1 MSLRRYELGTEGR
14 YRGAVVALIWL
25 FFMAIPAAGL
35 RSAVRMWLQDEE
47 NGLRAVI
54 RRQLIEEMR
63 VFKDELGTSQALN
76 DLYRPVMDEFGFN
89 SNISEASAA
98 VLVKFGK
105 ADFELLCASVSKRT
119 GSKPS
124 VSALL
129 IPLKKKVFIMADPFS
144 FPGRTPAEIETEITA
159 ILNPLMNNC
168 TSRETKTREFD
179 AEVKKS
185 RNRSAAFFGGDF
197 YFADADRG
205 IRLDVAHFNGTANV
219 YCAADWACV
228 SPECEEYSSK
238 SCAALFI
245 SLFHGRN
252 IDQTALI
259 RKPLERS
266 LYPSF
271 HRRIEYVRPCDL
283 PRFVDSGAA
292 IALQDTPPMEWPD
305 NVLLRV
311 AGHDRKPGFR
321 PILAV
326 YADPALFRHPWRD
339 RLPWFDIGLF
349 LAVAGTALMC
359 IRFAWFNASI
369 GSGLRRRIAWGFA
382 FGAMIPCCGLI
393 LLATASAKAGESRL
407 PQAVI
412 AHMSRQLE
420 RLDDG
425 LRIARVVRAKT
436 LQTWYRRISALAE
449 KRDDSI
455 EKSLKDMLDRLLSR
469 VILLY
474 FADGRDFG
482 ITDYLDQTSNDPLRS
497 FMKGTSW
504 DALVKLGG
512 ISGQGAFRN
521 EGKMQVG
528 IDIVQTI
535 TSEYL
540 DDSYSKELLVY
551 APLLI
556 SNPFGNMH
564 QFMGVQIVPP
574 PGSKTRPNMLAVTY
588 GGWSTISDQY
598 FMRLM
603 KRSRPEFA
611 ERRSAWNI
619 KYYIY
624 PVGSYNPP
632 ELSPN
637 DLPFDLSEWNRY
649 KRLAD
654 VCLRQRMGRD
664 YDKIPDQV
672 DTLATTRL
680 FAHGNVVGV
689 AVAIPGSRETG
700 PGWAGAVFAIAAAW
714 AAVTLST
721 AFFLTLPFP
730 VFLDATRMTARG
742 EYGWSI
748 SLDRPDEFGDLAG
761 VFNNMARG
769 LRERAGMERFVSEGV
784 LTAVR
789 EAESGTVKMA
799 AGGERIEAAV
809 LFSDIRGFTTLSEAN
824 DPEDVVTLLND
835 YFTMMEEPI
844 TAAGG
849 SVETYLGDAI
859 LAVFPPRPG
868 TTPPEIRAVQAAFGM
883 RAALEQFNSMR
894 TRAGTFAIET
904 GIGVAA
910 GQVIRGRLGGE
921 DGRLLP
927 TLLGLPADRAA
938 KCETATKGM
947 GGSGIIVDAGVWSR
961 LAGRYAGRK
970 VVVEGEVMRLLQNP
984 G

>member
-14 YRGAVVALIWL
+14 YSGVVVALIWL
-25 FFMAIPAAGL
+25 FFMVIPAAGL
-35 RSAVRMWLQDEE
+35 RCAVRMWLQDEE
-47 NGLRAVI
+47 NGLRAVA
-54 RRQLIEEMR
+54 RRQLVEEMR

-98 VLVKFGK
+98 ALMKFGK
-105 ADFELLCASVSKRT
+105 ADFELLCASVFKRT
-119 GSKPS
+119 GSKPA

-129 IPLKKKVFIMADPFS
+129 IPSKKKVFILADPFS

-159 ILNPLMNNC
+159 ILKPLMNNC
-168 TSRETKTREFD
+168 TSRETRTREFA
-179 AEVKKS
+179 AEVKS
-185 RNRSAAFFGGDF
+185 SQNRSEALFGGDF
-197 YFADADRG
+197 NFAVANREM
-205 IRLDVAHFNGTANV
+205 RLDVAHFNGTANV
-219 YCAADWACV
+219 YSVADWACV
-228 SPECEEYSSK
+228 NPECEEYSSK

-259 RKPLERS
+259 RKPLGRS

-283 PRFVDSGAA
+283 PRFADNGAT

-305 NVLLRV
+305 DVLLRV
-311 AGHDRKPGFR
+311 AGRDRKPGFR

-326 YADPALFRHPWRD
+326 YADPALSRHPWRN

-349 LAVAGTALMC
+349 LALAGTALMC
-359 IRFAWFNASI
+359 IRFAWFHASI

-382 FGAMIPCCGLI
+382 FGAMVPCCGLI
-393 LLATASAKAGESRL
+393 LLATASAKAGENRQ

-420 RLDDG
+420 RLDNG
-425 LRIARVVRAKT
+425 LRIARVIRAKT
-436 LQTWYRRISALAE
+436 LQTWYRRISAMAGT
-449 KRDDSI
+449 RDDSI
-455 EKSLKDMLDRLLSR
+455 EKSLKDMLARLLSR

-474 FADGRDFG
+474 FADGRDFV
-482 ITDYLDQTSNDPLRS
+482 ISDYRDQATTSPMRS

-504 DALVKLGG
+504 NALVKLGG
-512 ISGQGAFRN
+512 VSSQGGFGSER
-521 EGKMQVG
+521 KMSVG
-528 IDIVQTI
+528 IDIAQTI

-540 DDSYSKELLVY
+540 DDSYSKELLAY
-551 APLLI
+551 APLLLA
-556 SNPFGNMH
+556 NPFGNMH

-574 PGSKTRPNMLAVTY
+574 PNTKTRPNMLAVTY
-588 GGWSTISDQY
+588 GGWSTITDQY

-603 KRSRPEFA
+603 KRSPPEFA
-611 ERRSAWNI
+611 ERRSSWNI

-624 PVGSYNPP
+624 PVNSYNPP
-632 ELSPN
+632 ELSSN
-637 DLPFDLSEWNRY
+637 DLSFEPRGWNRY
-649 KRLAD
+649 GRLAE
-654 VCLRQRMGRD
+654 VCLRQRMGRG
-664 YDKIPDQV
+664 YDKIPDEAE
-672 DTLATTRL
+672 TLATTRL

-689 AVAIPGSRETG
+689 AVAIPGSRKSG
-700 PGWAGAVFAIAAAW
+700 PGWAEAMFAIAAAW

-769 LRERAGMERFVSEGV
+769 LRERAGMARFVSEGV

-789 EAESGTVKMA
+789 EAESQTVKMA
-799 AGGERIEAAV
+799 SGGERIEAAV

-849 SVETYLGDAI
+849 SIETYLGDAI

-868 TTPPEIRAVQAAFGM
+868 TLPPEICAVNAAFGM
-883 RAALEQFNSMR
+883 RAALDEFNASR
-894 TRAGTFAIET
+894 TRDGRFTIET

-910 GQVIRGRLGGE
+910 GPIIWGRLGGE

-927 TLLGLPADRAA
+927 TLLGLPADRAS
-938 KCETATKGM
+938 KCEAATKGM
-947 GGSGIIVDAGVWSR
+947 GGSGIIVDATVWSR

-970 VVVEGEVMRLLQNP
+970 LTVEGDVMRLLNP
-984 G
+984 PG